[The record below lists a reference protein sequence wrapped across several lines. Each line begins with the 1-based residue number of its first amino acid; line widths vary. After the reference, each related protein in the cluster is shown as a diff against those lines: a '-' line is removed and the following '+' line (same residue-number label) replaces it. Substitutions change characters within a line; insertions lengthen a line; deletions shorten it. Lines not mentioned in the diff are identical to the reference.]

1 MTIGDK
7 IRDEKSQYD
16 ISREATKIS
25 ALLSVKTDEHD
36 SLAGKEI
43 LLPVQR
49 RVIEQA
55 DFIHSPLEKAL
66 VKQAKTTKDQGKKQ
80 IKTMKDHGEK

>member
-7 IRDEKSQYD
+7 IRDEKFQYD

-25 ALLSVKTDEHD
+25 ALLSVQTDEHD
-36 SLAGKEI
+36 SLTGKEM

>member
-1 MTIGDK
+1 M
-7 IRDEKSQYD
+7 
-16 ISREATKIS
+16 
-25 ALLSVKTDEHD
+25 
-36 SLAGKEI
+36 

>member
-1 MTIGDK
+1 M
-7 IRDEKSQYD
+7 
-16 ISREATKIS
+16 
-25 ALLSVKTDEHD
+25 
-36 SLAGKEI
+36 

-66 VKQAKTTKDQGKKQ
+66 VKQAKTTKD
-80 IKTMKDHGEK
+80 